1 LAIGTGIVFFSMHVL
16 LPFAPAYAII
26 SATLS
31 IQSIKRTG

>member
-1 LAIGTGIVFFSMHVL
+1 MHVL